1 MVVNSSSKQRFSRQG
16 SFSMLASYTVAQ
28 TKVPLFRKNPESS
41 RLGTKLIDVALEFLV
56 EQGLERL
63 TFRKL
68 AEQMQSTEASVYR
81 YFTNKYQLLCYLAY
95 RGLSGIYDYLSEK
108 RPNTPVEQQL
118 YLLLS
123 LLDSSPK
130 LYPDSTFRRVIPM
143 FMVWKTHEQETETQA
158 EIQTALEPLMRVRY
172 LISDILV
179 NVGIPAHKTPLLESL
194 LLFQNMGFSGIFLEC
209 MQLRKQEIPLFW
221 EELLVQQS
229 KMQTAFSATG
239 QMATLVEIEEEI
251 EEEVVAELQDKIA
264 ETIESVAEPE
274 VPTPLAIKPWPPE
287 TDSPEE
293 PVLLPRE
300 NIQPFLDKA
309 TPNFRPLLPE
319 EISVEALDNLGI
331 AHIMLRKAG
340 GYNLLEVKE
349 FFSSHDLEQR
359 KNMLIKGKV
368 SFISYE
374 GIPLELSEVLRVLG
388 VDPSKQTL

>member
-16 SFSMLASYTVAQ
+16 SFSMLASYTGTQ

-81 YFTNKYQLLCYLAY
+81 YFTNKYQLLSYLAY

-108 RPNTPVEQQL
+108 RPKTPVEQQL

-158 EIQTALEPLMRVRY
+158 EIQTALEPLMRVRS

-179 NVGIPAHKTPLLESL
+179 SVGIPAHKTPLLESL
-194 LLFQNMGFSGIFLEC
+194 LLFQNMGFSSIFLEC
-209 MQLRKQEIPLFW
+209 VPLRKQEIPLFW

-229 KMQTAFSATG
+229 KIQTALSAVG
-239 QMATLVEIEEEI
+239 QIATESEETE
-251 EEEVVAELQDKIA
+251 AELQDIMI
-264 ETIESVAEPE
+264 ETIEAAVEPE
-274 VPTPLAIKPWPPE
+274 VADLIPIEPLSSEPHLPEDPAIF
-287 TDSPEE
+287 
-293 PVLLPRE
+293 PRE
-300 NIQPFLDKA
+300 NMRPFLDQP
-309 TPNFRPLLPE
+309 TPSFRPLLPE
-319 EISVEALDNLGI
+319 EISFEALDNLGI

-374 GIPLELSEVLRVLG
+374 GIPLELNEVLRVLG

>member
-16 SFSMLASYTVAQ
+16 SFSMLAPYTGAQ

-81 YFTNKYQLLCYLAY
+81 YFTNKYQLLSYLAY

-108 RPNTPVEQQL
+108 RSKTPVEQQL

-194 LLFQNMGFSGIFLEC
+194 LLFQNMGFSSIFLEC

-229 KMQTAFSATG
+229 KMQTAFSAAG

-251 EEEVVAELQDKIA
+251 EDVVAELQDKIA
-264 ETIESVAEPE
+264 ETIESVAAPE
-274 VPTPLAIKPWPPE
+274 VPMPVAIKPSPPE

-293 PVLLPRE
+293 PVLLARE
-300 NIQPFLDKA
+300 NMRPFLDKP
-309 TPNFRPLLPE
+309 TPAFLPLLPE
-319 EISVEALDNLGI
+319 EISFEALDNLGI

-349 FFSSHDLEQR
+349 FFSAHDLEQR
-359 KNMLIKGKV
+359 KNMLMKGKV

-388 VDPSKQTL
+388 VNPSK

>member
-16 SFSMLASYTVAQ
+16 SFSMLASYTGAQ

-81 YFTNKYQLLCYLAY
+81 YFTNKYQLLSYLAY

-108 RPNTPVEQQL
+108 RSKTPVEQQL

-143 FMVWKTHEQETETQA
+143 FMVWKTHEQEAETQA
-158 EIQTALEPLMRVRY
+158 EIRTALEPLQRVRY

-194 LLFQNMGFSGIFLEC
+194 LLFQNMGFSSIFLEC

-229 KMQTAFSATG
+229 KMQTALSAVA
-239 QMATLVEIEEEI
+239 QMATETEEE
-251 EEEVVAELQDKIA
+251 ETELELQDKIL
-264 ETIESVAEPE
+264 ETIASDSIVSVAEPE
-274 VPTPLAIKPWPPE
+274 APALKTINPSLTEPHP
-287 TDSPEE
+287 PEE
-293 PVLLPRE
+293 PVLFPSE
-300 NIQPFLDKA
+300 NTRPFLDKA
-309 TPNFRPLLPE
+309 TPTFRPLLPE
-319 EISVEALDNLGI
+319 EISFEALDNLGI

-349 FFSSHDLEQR
+349 FFSNHDLDQR

-374 GIPLELSEVLRVLG
+374 GIPLELGEVLRVLG

>member
-1 MVVNSSSKQRFSRQG
+1 
-16 SFSMLASYTVAQ
+16 MLASYTGAQ

-81 YFTNKYQLLCYLAY
+81 YFTNKYQLLSYLAY

-108 RPNTPVEQQL
+108 RSKTPVEQQL

-143 FMVWKTHEQETETQA
+143 FMVWKTHEQEAETQA
-158 EIQTALEPLMRVRY
+158 EIRTALEPLQRVRY

-194 LLFQNMGFSGIFLEC
+194 LLFQNMGFSSIFLEC
-209 MQLRKQEIPLFW
+209 MQLRKQEISLFW
-221 EELLVQQS
+221 EELLMQQS
-229 KMQTAFSATG
+229 KMQTALSAVEQIAAEET
-239 QMATLVEIEEEI
+239 EIEF
-251 EEEVVAELQDKIA
+251 QDKISEA
-264 ETIESVAEPE
+264 IESTEEPE
-274 VPTPLAIKPWPPE
+274 VPVLKTIPPPL
-287 TDSPEE
+287 SE
-293 PVLLPRE
+293 PHLQAEPDLFPRK
-300 NIQPFLDKA
+300 NIRPFLDQA
-309 TPNFRPLLPE
+309 TPTFRPLLPE
-319 EISVEALDNLGI
+319 EISFEALDNLGI

-349 FFSSHDLEQR
+349 FFSTHDLEQR
-359 KNMLIKGKV
+359 KNMLTKGKV

-374 GIPLELSEVLRVLG
+374 GIPLELGEVLRVLG
-388 VDPSKQTL
+388 VDPSKQTR

>member
-16 SFSMLASYTVAQ
+16 SFSMLASYTGAQ

-81 YFTNKYQLLCYLAY
+81 YFTNKYQLLSYLAY

-108 RPNTPVEQQL
+108 RPKTPAEQQL

-130 LYPDSTFRRVIPM
+130 LYPDSTFRRVIPL
-143 FMVWKTHEQETETQA
+143 FMVWKTHEQEAETQA
-158 EIQTALEPLMRVRY
+158 EIRTALEPLQRVRY

-194 LLFQNMGFSGIFLEC
+194 LLFQNMGFSSIFLEC

-229 KMQTAFSATG
+229 KMQIALSAAG
-239 QMATLVEIEEEI
+239 QIATL
-251 EEEVVAELQDKIA
+251 A
-264 ETIESVAEPE
+264 ETEAEEFHDEIADAIESVVEPE
-274 VPTPLAIKPWPPE
+274 VPTPKAIKPSPPA
-287 TDSPEE
+287 THSPEE
-293 PVLLPRE
+293 PVLLPNE
-300 NIQPFLDKA
+300 NMRPFLDKP
-309 TPNFRPLLPE
+309 TPAFRPLQPE
-319 EISVEALDNLGI
+319 EISFEALDNLGI

-349 FFSSHDLEQR
+349 FFSTHDLEQR

-388 VDPSKQTL
+388 VNPSKQTL

>member
-16 SFSMLASYTVAQ
+16 SFSMLASYTGAQ

-81 YFTNKYQLLCYLAY
+81 YFTNKYQLLSYLAY

-108 RPNTPVEQQL
+108 RSKTPVEQQL

-143 FMVWKTHEQETETQA
+143 FMVWKTHEQEAETQA
-158 EIQTALEPLMRVRY
+158 EIRTALEPLQRVRY

-194 LLFQNMGFSGIFLEC
+194 LLFQNMGFSSIFLEC
-209 MQLRKQEIPLFW
+209 MQLRKQEISLFW
-221 EELLVQQS
+221 EELLMQQS
-229 KMQTAFSATG
+229 KMQTALSAVEQIAAEET
-239 QMATLVEIEEEI
+239 EIEF
-251 EEEVVAELQDKIA
+251 QDKISEA
-264 ETIESVAEPE
+264 IESTEEPE
-274 VPTPLAIKPWPPE
+274 VPVLKTIPPPL
-287 TDSPEE
+287 SE
-293 PVLLPRE
+293 PHLQAEPDLFPRK
-300 NIQPFLDKA
+300 NIRPFLDQA
-309 TPNFRPLLPE
+309 TPTFRPLLPE
-319 EISVEALDNLGI
+319 EISFEALDNLGI

-349 FFSSHDLEQR
+349 FFSTHDLEQR
-359 KNMLIKGKV
+359 KNMLTKGKV

-374 GIPLELSEVLRVLG
+374 GIPLELGEVLRVLG
-388 VDPSKQTL
+388 VDPSKQTR